1 MYNYNTLKDEFLQ
14 YKHFLGMKY
23 KTEKTVMNE
32 IVQFLVNNNINMITK
47 DTVIKYAH
55 INPNISSNTL
65 ARNMVVFRE
74 FCHFLKIQKGIDCYQ
89 IPHKLYPQN
98 HHNFIPYIFSH
109 EEIKEIYSNVNY
121 VSKGYHYSYYHQQA
135 YPLIIKIL
143 YQTGMRIGEV
153 LKLTKDHY
161 NNELGLFTLID
172 TKNGSDRNVC
182 LPSRLNKEIQAF
194 IEKFNINDKLFTI
207 SYCSIKSYFK
217 KVLRLSNIT
226 ITDKGPRLH
235 DLRFTFIVHSIEQAM
250 NRKDDLDVFLPILQA
265 QVGHS
270 SISSL
275 AYYFHITNDI
285 LNITNKISEEELG
298 YLIKEVY
305 EYEG

>member
-32 IVQFLVNNNINMITK
+32 IVQFLISNNINIITK
-47 DTVIKYAH
+47 DTVIKYAC

-65 ARNMVVFRE
+65 ARNMGVFKE
-74 FCHFLKIQKGIDCYQ
+74 FCNFLQLQKGIACYQ

-109 EEIKEIYSNVNY
+109 EEIKAIYSNIHY
-121 VSKGYHYSYYHQQA
+121 VDKGYRYSYYRQKA

-153 LKLTKDHY
+153 LNLTKQHY
-161 NNELGLFTLID
+161 NSELGLFTLVD
-172 TKNGSDRNVC
+172 TKNSKDRNVC
-182 LPSRLNKEIQAF
+182 LSSHLNKEIQTF
-194 IEKFNINDKLFTI
+194 IKKFNINDKLFTI
-207 SYCSIKSYFK
+207 SNSSIEIYFK

-226 ITDKGPRLH
+226 ITDKGPRVH

-270 SISSL
+270 SLSSL

-305 EYEG
+305 EDE